1 MNSEN
6 FSLQGILS
14 LWDCNQMKNALW
26 GRDGREAAVLCNS
39 IVLSETS
46 KTIDKTLMI
55 DKKSWQ
61 QYL

>member
-1 MNSEN
+1 MKKA
-6 FSLQGILS
+6 
-14 LWDCNQMKNALW
+14 LWDRNVK
-26 GRDGREAAVLCNS
+26 EAPVFCNS